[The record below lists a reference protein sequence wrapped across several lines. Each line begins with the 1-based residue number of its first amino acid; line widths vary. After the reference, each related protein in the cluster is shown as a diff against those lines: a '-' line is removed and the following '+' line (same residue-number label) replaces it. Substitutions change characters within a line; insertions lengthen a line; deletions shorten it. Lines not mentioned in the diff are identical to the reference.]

1 MILIH
6 RVRLGGFEK
15 VLDKSEMRNTKQ
27 MLISAV
33 QKAVRDITGSE
44 VVVVLSRPQHK
55 EHGDYATNVA
65 LIASKQKNPL
75 ELAQEIARRLE
86 NLNLDII
93 KQIDVVPPGFI
104 NIWLSDEVLLSEL
117 TPVLQKKSSQKVM
130 IEFTDPNPFKE
141 FHIGHLY
148 SNAVGESLARLQEA
162 LGATVARANYQ
173 GDVGM
178 HVAKALYGTELKIK
192 SEKLK
197 VDDLQKRPL
206 RERVKVLGEAY
217 VQGAAA
223 FEESEAAKQEITDI
237 NRRVFAKDP
246 SIMPLYET
254 GRQWSLEAFEVIYKR
269 LGTKFD
275 FYYFESEVG
284 EPGKK
289 LVLEFLKKGV
299 FEESDGAIIFRGE
312 KMGLHNRVFIN
323 SLGLPTYEAKEM
335 GLAPTK
341 YKDFPYDVSI
351 IVTGNEVSA
360 YFKVVL
366 AALSKVSPDLAKKTT
381 HIGHGMVR
389 LPEGKMSSRTGNIKT
404 GEWLL
409 DETKK
414 RLLEA
419 YPSMQE
425 SIAEK
430 VAVGAVKYA
439 LLRVGVGRD
448 IVFNFDS
455 SLSFEGESGP
465 YLQYTYARTQSVLK
479 KIKSEKLKVKSE
491 KELTGEEQ
499 LALRLLY
506 RFPEIAE
513 EAAENYA
520 PSTLCT
526 YLFDLA
532 QAFNLFYQK
541 DPILSAEE
549 KTRELRIVLT
559 KRVGEVLKT
568 GLHLLGIAAPQKM

>member
-1 MILIH
+1 
-6 RVRLGGFEK
+6 
-15 VLDKSEMRNTKQ
+15 
-27 MLISAV
+27 
-33 QKAVRDITGSE
+33 
-44 VVVVLSRPQHK
+44 
-55 EHGDYATNVA
+55 
-65 LIASKQKNPL
+65 
-75 ELAQEIARRLE
+75 
-86 NLNLDII
+86 
-93 KQIDVVPPGFI
+93 
-104 NIWLSDEVLLSEL
+104 
-117 TPVLQKKSSQKVM
+117 
-130 IEFTDPNPFKE
+130 
-141 FHIGHLY
+141 
-148 SNAVGESLARLQEA
+148 
-162 LGATVARANYQ
+162 
-173 GDVGM
+173 M

-246 SIMPLYET
+246 SIMPLYEA
-254 GRQWSLEAFEVIYKR
+254 GRKWSLEAFEVIYKR

-284 EPGKK
+284 ESGKK

-299 FEESDGAIIFRGE
+299 FEKSDGAIIFRGE

-366 AALSKVSPDLAKKTT
+366 AALSRVSLDLTKKTT

-465 YLQYTYARTQSVLK
+465 YLQYTYARTQSVL
-479 KIKSEKLKVKSE
+479 IKSKVQLKINDQRPTTDE
-491 KELTGEEQ
+491 EL
-499 LALRLLY
+499 LVLRLLY
-506 RFPEIAE
+506 RFPEIAG

-568 GLHLLGIAAPQKM
+568 GLHLLGIAAPGRM

>member
-1 MILIH
+1 
-6 RVRLGGFEK
+6 
-15 VLDKSEMRNTKQ
+15 
-27 MLISAV
+27 
-33 QKAVRDITGSE
+33 
-44 VVVVLSRPQHK
+44 
-55 EHGDYATNVA
+55 
-65 LIASKQKNPL
+65 
-75 ELAQEIARRLE
+75 
-86 NLNLDII
+86 
-93 KQIDVVPPGFI
+93 
-104 NIWLSDEVLLSEL
+104 
-117 TPVLQKKSSQKVM
+117 
-130 IEFTDPNPFKE
+130 
-141 FHIGHLY
+141 
-148 SNAVGESLARLQEA
+148 
-162 LGATVARANYQ
+162 
-173 GDVGM
+173 
-178 HVAKALYGTELKIK
+178 
-192 SEKLK
+192 
-197 VDDLQKRPL
+197 
-206 RERVKVLGEAY
+206 
-217 VQGAAA
+217 
-223 FEESEAAKQEITDI
+223 
-237 NRRVFAKDP
+237 
-246 SIMPLYET
+246 MPLYET

-299 FEESDGAIIFRGE
+299 FEKSDGAIIFRGE

-568 GLHLLGIAAPQKM
+568 GLHLLGIAAPQRM